1 MYELR
6 EKKEEG
12 PKKPVWKK
20 AAACI
25 LALLLFFA
33 CSALLYVTKLATSTQ
48 KIPDADI
55 KAISND
61 YLNEATEKQM
71 DDYWTVAIFGVD
83 SRNGNIG
90 KGTSADTQMLLTLN
104 RANGEIRL
112 VSVYRD
118 TLLMSNVKEGKCR
131 KISSS
136 YSEGGPEQAV
146 TALNENLDLKIGD
159 YVSFSWKAAADAVNV
174 LGGIDM
180 DITKAEYAYINAF
193 ITETVDCTGIP
204 SVHLTGPGPAHLDG
218 VQAVAYSRL
227 RLMDTD
233 MNRTERQRKVIEAV
247 LEKLKQADL
256 PTINRLLETV
266 LPQVAT
272 SIDIGDYLELGKNAG
287 NYRIVKTEGFPT
299 VYKAATLG
307 KLGSCLIPNTLE
319 SNVTALHEFLYEDQ
333 DYQNSDRVKEI
344 GGEIIKQALGE

>member
-12 PKKPVWKK
+12 TKKPVWKK

-131 KISSS
+131 KINSS
-136 YSEGGPEQAV
+136 YTEGGPEQAV

-159 YVSFSWKAAADAVNV
+159 TFP
-174 LGGIDM
+174 
-180 DITKAEYAYINAF
+180 F
-193 ITETVDCTGIP
+193 
-204 SVHLTGPGPAHLDG
+204 PG
-218 VQAVAYSRL
+218 R
-227 RLMDTD
+227 R
-233 MNRTERQRKVIEAV
+233 
-247 LEKLKQADL
+247 L
-256 PTINRLLETV
+256 PTRSTCWGE
-266 LPQVAT
+266 
-272 SIDIGDYLELGKNAG
+272 SIWRSQRRSM
-287 NYRIVKTEGFPT
+287 RISMPLSQKPWIVR
-299 VYKAATLG
+299 
-307 KLGSCLIPNTLE
+307 E
-319 SNVTALHEFLYEDQ
+319 SLRY
-333 DYQNSDRVKEI
+333 I
-344 GGEIIKQALGE
+344 

>member
-1 MYELR
+1 
-6 EKKEEG
+6 
-12 PKKPVWKK
+12 
-20 AAACI
+20 
-25 LALLLFFA
+25 
-33 CSALLYVTKLATSTQ
+33 
-48 KIPDADI
+48 
-55 KAISND
+55 
-61 YLNEATEKQM
+61 
-71 DDYWTVAIFGVD
+71 
-83 SRNGNIG
+83 
-90 KGTSADTQMLLTLN
+90 
-104 RANGEIRL
+104 
-112 VSVYRD
+112 
-118 TLLMSNVKEGKCR
+118 
-131 KISSS
+131 
-136 YSEGGPEQAV
+136 
-146 TALNENLDLKIGD
+146 
-159 YVSFSWKAAADAVNV
+159 
-174 LGGIDM
+174 M

>member
-12 PKKPVWKK
+12 TKKPVWKK

-118 TLLMSNVKEGKCR
+118 TLLMLSLIH
-131 KISSS
+131 ISLKGLQGRRLSS
-136 YSEGGPEQAV
+136 GSGPDRWRRHFGRGLGVCLNQTVSWDFCASPHSPDNKV
-146 TALNENLDLKIGD
+146 RQSQTAP
-159 YVSFSWKAAADAVNV
+159 ADKNHFP
-174 LGGIDM
+174 
-180 DITKAEYAYINAF
+180 AE
-193 ITETVDCTGIP
+193 
-204 SVHLTGPGPAHLDG
+204 
-218 VQAVAYSRL
+218 
-227 RLMDTD
+227 
-233 MNRTERQRKVIEAV
+233 
-247 LEKLKQADL
+247 
-256 PTINRLLETV
+256 
-266 LPQVAT
+266 
-272 SIDIGDYLELGKNAG
+272 
-287 NYRIVKTEGFPT
+287 
-299 VYKAATLG
+299 
-307 KLGSCLIPNTLE
+307 
-319 SNVTALHEFLYEDQ
+319 
-333 DYQNSDRVKEI
+333 
-344 GGEIIKQALGE
+344 